1 MIEAVIIEDEKR
13 SANFLKNLIKEYCPE
28 IALVGEAT
36 SVKTGLE
43 LIQKIKHKLVFQ
55 DIEVP
60 DGTAFDL
67 LEQIPEKNFQIIFTT
82 AYDHYA
88 LRAIKFSAL
97 DYLLKPINF
106 LELQAAVEK
115 VKSKDFDASALNGI
129 NMLIKNL
136 SVSTEKKSEKI
147 ALPTMD
153 GHVFVNIDDIIRFEA
168 EGGYTYVFLVN
179 GVKIMISR
187 TLKDFE
193 DFVDED
199 SFARI
204 HHSHLINIRHVK
216 KYVKG
221 SGGHVIMDDGSEV
234 EVSTRKKDEFFRKM
248 HIK

>member
-13 SANFLKNLIKEYCPE
+13 SANFLKNLVKEYCPDVV
-28 IALVGEAT
+28 LLGEAT
-36 SVKTGLE
+36 SVKSGLE
-43 LIQKIKHKLVFQ
+43 LIQKAKPTLVFQ
-55 DIEVP
+55 DIEMP

-67 LEQIPEKNFQIIFTT
+67 LEQIHEKNFHIIFTT

-115 VKSKDFDASALNGI
+115 LKSKNLDASSLSNI

-136 SVSTEKKSEKI
+136 SLSAEKSQQKI

-153 GHVFVNIDDIIRFEA
+153 GHIFVNVDDIIRFEA
-168 EGGYTYVFLVN
+168 EGGYTYVFLSK
-179 GVKIMISR
+179 GGKILISR

-193 DFVDED
+193 EFVNEDDFV
-199 SFARI
+199 RI
-204 HHSHLINIRHVK
+204 HHSHLINIKHVK

-221 SGGHVIMDDGSEV
+221 SGGYVIMDDGSEV
-234 EVSTRKKDEFFRKM
+234 EVSVRKKDEFFKKM
-248 HIK
+248 HIR